1 MSSGVQFYLD
11 LITGSFDSK
20 LNKSKGELKAFSE
33 QAGKIGDHLDF
44 KALLAPIAEVTAAL
58 TTIGGI
64 MAGINGA
71 VELGDEMVNLSN
83 RTGIAVENLMMMRRL
98 FKDSGVEA
106 EKIGPAVNKMQKY
119 LSESASTKGG
129 SPVLRQL
136 NLDPKAEASKA
147 PAEAF
152 RDIGTAIAGIGNQS
166 DRARAAIAIFGKSGG
181 ELLQVFQNPDFKNMG
196 DLSNTAKLM
205 GENAYLFKEAHDQ
218 LEHIG
223 GKLSGLFIGMA
234 GPIMA
239 AIEPLLELGNSID
252 LSGIGEEI
260 GSFFENFSTDFDE
273 QMRQVFEGLAQGVMN
288 LIGELPLLI
297 SGLVGVVAG
306 LIERLG
312 VLLIHMFKTPL
323 DYFQAG
329 LQAAIEQVM
338 QGMGKI
344 PGLNKLTGTEGYKA
358 NSFDD
363 ILKQTQ
369 AEGNGAEQLAQAG
382 KGDANALI
390 SEGLGQVGEYL
401 KSALVDPMKGAFTA
415 TDASKEQL
423 AKAREESSKKFK
435 HLGGEDEEAMGF
447 GKGSNSFA
455 DSLRKIGGGGLAGGQ
470 GDPLLDENKK
480 QTSELFKSNSFLQNI
495 SAVIGGGALSQKMD
509 LMPSLEAPA
518 IPSLEAPA
526 MPSFDLS
533 SMGLPALP
541 KIMMPSISSMP
552 GGPLLEENKRQTGLL
567 QKIADGLKSPRI
579 TMANDSVMRF
589 SYP

>member
-20 LNKSKGELKAFSE
+20 LGKSKNELKAFSE

-64 MAGINGA
+64 MAGIHGA

-119 LSESASTKGG
+119 LSESASSKEG
-129 SPVLRQL
+129 SPVLRQM

-152 RDIGTAIAGIGNQS
+152 RDLGTSIAQIGNES

-223 GKLSGLFIGMA
+223 GKLQGFFIGMA

-358 NSFDD
+358 SSFDD

-390 SEGLGQVGEYL
+390 GEGLGQVGEYL

-423 AKAREESSKKFK
+423 SKAREESSKKFK
-435 HLGGEDEEAMGF
+435 HLGGGDEEEGF
-447 GKGSNSFA
+447 GKSSAFA

-470 GDPLLDENKK
+470 SDPLLD
-480 QTSELFKSNSFLQNI
+480 
-495 SAVIGGGALSQKMD
+495 
-509 LMPSLEAPA
+509 
-518 IPSLEAPA
+518 
-526 MPSFDLS
+526 
-533 SMGLPALP
+533 
-541 KIMMPSISSMP
+541 
-552 GGPLLEENKRQTGLL
+552 ENKRQTGLL
-567 QKIADGLKSPRI
+567 QKIADGMKRPMQPSMGGDNWGMVFARP
-579 TMANDSVMRF
+579 
-589 SYP
+589 

>member
-1 MSSGVQFYLD
+1 LPKQRDVPRSDDVERDVEEGRRQGAAKTVADKPNGDGLQQD
-11 LITGSFDSK
+11 H
-20 LNKSKGELKAFSE
+20 AE
-33 QAGKIGDHLDF
+33 QAQVGD
-44 KALLAPIAEVTAAL
+44 A
-58 TTIGGI
+58 
-64 MAGINGA
+64 NG
-71 VELGDEMVNLSN
+71 
-83 RTGIAVENLMMMRRL
+83 
-98 FKDSGVEA
+98 FQ
-106 EKIGPAVNKMQKY
+106 GP
-119 LSESASTKGG
+119 
-129 SPVLRQL
+129 
-136 NLDPKAEASKA
+136 
-147 PAEAF
+147 
-152 RDIGTAIAGIGNQS
+152 
-166 DRARAAIAIFGKSGG
+166 

-273 QMRQVFEGLAQGVMN
+273 QMRQIFEGLAQGVMN

-338 QGMGKI
+338 QTMGHI

-358 NSFDD
+358 NSFDA

-369 AEGNGAEQLAQAG
+369 AEGNGAEQLAQSG

-390 SEGLGQVGEYL
+390 GEGIGQVGEYL

-435 HLGGEDEEAMGF
+435 HLGSEDEEAMGF

-455 DSLRKIGGGGLAGGQ
+455 DSLRKIGGGGFAGGQ
-470 GDPLLDENKK
+470 SDPVLDENKK

-495 SAVIGGGALSQKMD
+495 SSVISGGTI
-509 LMPSLEAPA
+509 PSLEAPAIQSLEAPLMPELKAPA

-552 GGPLLEENKRQTGLL
+552 GGPVLEENKRQTSLL
-567 QKIADGLKSPRI
+567 QKIADGLKSPMQRAMMGAD
-579 TMANDSVMRF
+579 TLKFA
-589 SYP
+589 YP